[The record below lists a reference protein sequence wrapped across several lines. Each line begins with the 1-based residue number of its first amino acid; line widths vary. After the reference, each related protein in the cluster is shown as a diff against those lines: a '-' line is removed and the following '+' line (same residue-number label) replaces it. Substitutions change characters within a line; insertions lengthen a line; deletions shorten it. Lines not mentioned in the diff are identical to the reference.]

1 LAGKILFVLP
11 NSVSDDVIHV
21 GISGLHIAKIERW
34 RCCIFDYRE
43 ITEGKAEQ
51 WIVIVD
57 VTNIERDCN
66 YMEIS

>member
-1 LAGKILFVLP
+1 VGKILFVLP

-21 GISGLHIAKIERW
+21 GISGLHITKIERW

-43 ITEGKAEQ
+43 ITKGKAEQ

-66 YMEIS
+66 

>member
-1 LAGKILFVLP
+1 
-11 NSVSDDVIHV
+11 
-21 GISGLHIAKIERW
+21 LHIAKIERW

-43 ITEGKAEQ
+43 ITKGKAEQ

-66 YMEIS
+66 